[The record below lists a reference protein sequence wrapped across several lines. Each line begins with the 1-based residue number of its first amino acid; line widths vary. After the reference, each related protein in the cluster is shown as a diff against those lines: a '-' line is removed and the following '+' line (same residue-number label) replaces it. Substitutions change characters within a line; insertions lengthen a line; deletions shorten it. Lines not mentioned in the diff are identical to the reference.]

1 MRRVSSFRGACVW
14 LAAAMLL
21 AAASADARPLNVNE
35 AIKRVIPQVSQQLS
49 KLAANGKKVLIT
61 ATCIGGA
68 ACMINFA
75 APAEAG
81 SADFLSADAQLVK
94 TRGVSGIFT
103 RGSSVVEKSAAEGP
117 GISFDHWVAK
127 GVYHESG
134 DNIGTLRFGTSASGK
149 NFSVYLTTAFRAD
162 YSTIDGIDGIGVK
175 TRSFVGGNWLMVNN
189 GEGNMSYG
197 YVNADTFVGGTTMH
211 FRNARGYLLKL
222 SEGNFQVAVFGYEYV
237 DNDLNALSDPDRSG
251 DPVRSHGVA
260 LYRAGWQQPLTH
272 LFTSSDKLAIN
283 LKLNS
288 AMHLGDIGPVKLG
301 ETWQGELN
309 DWAGEAAELDHMIY
323 HTGGGSINV
332 SLADGRINISLGAV
346 IQNTIDG
353 DINRPMMPD
362 GNFSIRNT
370 IVAAG
375 GTADLLPDHGIS
387 LEAWFE
393 RYDQATEADLDGES
407 YKHDAAG
414 TWARIAVKKDF

>member
-21 AAASADARPLNVNE
+21 AAASADAGQLSVRE
-35 AIKRVIPQVSQQLS
+35 AVKRVIPQVSQQLS
-49 KLAANGKKVLIT
+49 KLGNKVVVTAACFGL
-61 ATCIGGA
+61 GA
-68 ACMINFA
+68 ACVINFA

-81 SADFLSADAQLVK
+81 SADFLSSDAELVK
-94 TRGVSGIFT
+94 TRGASSIFT
-103 RGSSVVEKSAAEGP
+103 SSSSTVEKSAAESS
-117 GISFDHWVAK
+117 GISFSHWAAK

-149 NFSVYLTTAFRAD
+149 NFSTYLTTAFRAD
-162 YSTIDGIDGIGVK
+162 YSTIGGIDDIKVK
-175 TRSFVGGNWLMVNN
+175 TRSFAGAQIVLVDN

-197 YVNADTFVGGTTMH
+197 YLNADTFVGGTKMH
-211 FRNARGYLLKL
+211 FRNARAYLLRWHD
-222 SEGNFQVAVFGYEYV
+222 GPFQIAGFGHEYI
-237 DNDLNALSDPDRSG
+237 DNDLNVLSDPDRSG

-260 LYRAGWQQPLTH
+260 LYRAGVKHDVTY

-288 AMHLGDIGPVKLG
+288 AAHLGDVGPVKLG

-309 DWAGEAAELDHMIY
+309 DWAGEEAELDHMLY
-323 HTGGGSINV
+323 LQHGGSIDV
-332 SLADGRINISLGAV
+332 SLADGRINLSFGGLV
-346 IQNTIDG
+346 QHTVDG

-362 GNFSIRNT
+362 GDFSIRNT
-370 IVAAG
+370 IIAVG
-375 GTADLLPDHGIS
+375 GTADLLPDHNIS

-393 RYDQATEADLDGES
+393 RYDQSTEANLDGKS
-407 YKHDAAG
+407 YDQKAAG
-414 TWARIAVKKDF
+414 TWARIAAKKVF

>member
-1 MRRVSSFRGACVW
+1 MRRVLGFRGACVW

-21 AAASADARPLNVNE
+21 VAAASADARQLNVKE
-35 AIKRVIPQVSQQLS
+35 AVKRVIPQVSQQLS
-49 KLAANGKKVLIT
+49 KLGNKVVIT
-61 ATCIGGA
+61 AACFGLGA
-68 ACMINFA
+68 ACVINFA

-81 SADFLSADAQLVK
+81 SANFLSADAELVK

-103 RGSSVVEKSAAEGP
+103 SSSVVEKSAAESSGL
-117 GISFDHWVAK
+117 SFDHWIGK

-149 NFSVYLTTAFRAD
+149 NFSAYLTTAFRAD

-175 TRSFVGGNWLMVNN
+175 TRSFVGGSWLMVDN
-189 GEGNMSYG
+189 GEGNMSY
-197 YVNADTFVGGTTMH
+197 VHLNTDTFVGGTTMH
-211 FRNARGYLLKL
+211 FRNARGHLLHWHDGPL
-222 SEGNFQVAVFGYEYV
+222 QIAGLGYEYV

-251 DPVRSHGVA
+251 DPVRSHGVS
-260 LYRAGWQQPLTH
+260 LYRAGVNYDVTH
-272 LFTSSDKLAIN
+272 LFTSSDKLAVSV
-283 LKLNS
+283 KLNS

-309 DWAGEAAELDHMIY
+309 DWAGETAELDHMLY

-332 SLADGRINISLGAV
+332 SLADNRINLSFGGV

-393 RYDQATEADLDGES
+393 RYDQSTSANLDGES
-407 YKHDAAG
+407 YEHDAAG
-414 TWARIAVKKDF
+414 TWARVAVKKDF